1 VIRAGLRLLL
11 AVQCVRHAV
20 VLANIAA
27 SQRFLRQDEPR
38 ATGAYGDVP
47 IAVVLPLLRE
57 QSTIREA
64 VAHFRSMLR
73 EEDLLMLV
81 TTARETARAGAAT
94 GTPALAAALADGER
108 VRHLHLE
115 DPEGRKGDQIN
126 LAAAALRL
134 AGGDTDDRRLVVIYD
149 ADSRPPRDSLRA
161 FAEAASAHPRVDVYH
176 QSALFE
182 VRAVDLS
189 RWERAVA
196 HAGALRANRFV
207 LAYEVPRLRSRSPHA
222 GVLRSRAA
230 QLTYGHVSGHGLGV
244 RLAFLLERPMPVGT
258 LMEDMHYSFE
268 LAVDGIPVVPLA
280 SLDRSEVP
288 GSWRQ
293 QFRQA
298 ERWFAGPGRAIAY
311 ARQRRAEGG
320 AAGGAITASA
330 FLISLEWLSCAVAL
344 PVLLGGLRCRGPDR
358 GLAGTFLGL
367 YLAELVLAGR
377 GRPAGGRSDQIAGL
391 LAFPLVNT
399 GFGLAGWSALAGRML
414 GRQAREK
421 TER

>member
-1 VIRAGLRLLL
+1 MIRAGLRLLL

-27 SQRFLRQDEPR
+27 SQQFLRQGESC
-38 ATGAYGDVP
+38 AGGADGDVP

-57 QSTIREA
+57 QSTIGEA

-73 EEDLLMLV
+73 EEDLLVLV
-81 TTARETARAGAAT
+81 TTARETTGAGAAKS
-94 GTPALAAALADGER
+94 TPTLAAMLADGVQ

-126 LAAAALRL
+126 VAASALRAAAA
-134 AGGDTDDRRLVVIYD
+134 DSDDRRLVVVYD
-149 ADSRPPRDSLRA
+149 GDSRPPRDSLRV
-161 FAEAASAHPRVDVYH
+161 FAEAASAYPRVDVFH

-182 VRAVDLS
+182 VRASDLS

-207 LAYEVPRLRSRSPHA
+207 LAYELPRLRSRSPHA

-244 RLAFLLERPMPVGT
+244 RLAFLLERRMPART

-311 ARQRRAEGG
+311 ARQRRAGGEEGG
-320 AAGGAITASA
+320 AAVTASA

-344 PVLLGGLRCRGPDR
+344 PVLLGGLRRAGPDR
-358 GLAGTFLGL
+358 SLTGTFLGL
-367 YLAELVLAGR
+367 YVAELVLAGR
-377 GRPAGGRSDQIAGL
+377 GRPGGRRSDRIAGL
-391 LAFPLVNT
+391 LVFPLVNT